1 MIKNLNEEKRFKI
14 INRKKISLSVIS
26 YLNGILRDIY
36 ITLENSSGYL
46 LDLMK
51 HEKLSGWCF
60 QTTESAIVFFDD
72 NDYIERGYLSFEKGK
87 EKYYHS
93 WICFKFDNI
102 EYVFDPCL
110 NIICKKIDYMKVFE
124 IEVLSCV
131 IAKIVK
137 EEFIKQMKG
146 SNSEV
151 IIHGVEDVNKPLYRN
166 NSGYKV
172 KIHSKKILCLN
183 VYYYKKL

>member
-1 MIKNLNEEKRFKI
+1 MIKNLNEEQRFKI
-14 INRKKISLSVIS
+14 INKKKIPLSVMN
-26 YLNGILRDIY
+26 YLNEILRDIY
-36 ITLENSSGYL
+36 ITLENNSGYL

-60 QTTESAIVFFDD
+60 QTTESAIVFFNDD
-72 NDYIERGYLSFEKGK
+72 DHIERGYLNFEKGK

-131 IAKIVK
+131 NAKMVK
-137 EEFIKQMKG
+137 EEFIKQMKS

-151 IIHGVEDVNKPLYRN
+151 IIQGVEDVNKPLYRN

-172 KIHSKKILCLN
+172 KTHNKKIKKLN
-183 VYYYKKL
+183 AYYYK